1 MSTPFGLGPI
11 EGPLKLV
18 GCRDT
23 AEHFAPLGATDHTSR
38 CYLLMPNGRS
48 APPRR
53 LPGTRGPG
61 AAAKARAQRS
71 APPLRPTTVNAM
83 RPKRKKNRVR
93 GQPKPRGS
101 RVSSNVFDPT
111 KATIPPTLHGE
122 VGVVPMNLTRRHVV
136 TQEVGKAY
144 MMCCSA
150 QPGYGMCGV
159 LVSWTPGGTSVAAFD
174 YFNLPVVAFA
184 PDAGGP
190 TSSRF
195 TKCGL
200 RITCATAQLYRG
212 GPVYVSHIPARLK
225 FPAAASAMSG
235 LQWDDVASTLLSYPE
250 AGPTRTTIHEW
261 SQFGSRGAM
270 ADRPIVCR
278 VSDEAIYQRFLP
290 HRGGITTADNFFD
303 NIAMWGGGSL
313 DTRAMTSRFVYWKA
327 PAAEDRLQEIII
339 NTDAQL
345 LTRWPLDTAAGYLS
359 KDISPAPPAEVGKS
373 RKDEPKDTSG
383 VGAW

>member
-1 MSTPFGLGPI
+1 
-11 EGPLKLV
+11 
-18 GCRDT
+18 
-23 AEHFAPLGATDHTSR
+23 
-38 CYLLMPNGRS
+38 
-48 APPRR
+48 
-53 LPGTRGPG
+53 
-61 AAAKARAQRS
+61 
-71 APPLRPTTVNAM
+71 VNAT
-83 RPKRKKNRVR
+83 RTQRKRNRTR
-93 GQPKPRGS
+93 APPKPRARRAS
-101 RVSSNVFDPT
+101 PNVFDPT
-111 KATIPPTLHGE
+111 KTVIPPTLHGE
-122 VGVVPMNLTRRHVV
+122 VGVVPMNLTRRHVIN
-136 TQEVGKAY
+136 QEVGKAY
-144 MMCCSA
+144 LMCCTA

-159 LVSWTPGGTSVAAFD
+159 LASWTPGAVTTASFD
-174 YFNLPVVAFA
+174 YFNLPVVAFS
-184 PDAGGP
+184 PDNGGP

-225 FPAAASAMSG
+225 FPAASSVMTG

-270 ADRPIVCR
+270 ADRPIICR

-303 NIAMWGGGSL
+303 NLAFWVGAST
-313 DTRAMTSRFVYWKA
+313 DTRAMTSRFVYWRA
-327 PAAEDRLQEIII
+327 PSAQDRLQEIII

-359 KDISPAPPAEVGKS
+359 KDLTPAPPAEVSKT
-373 RKDEPKDTSG
+373 RHDEPKNGSG
-383 VGAW
+383 TW